1 MEGKSNHINSKNEK
15 YEEDQT
21 DNLESGYSNT
31 IQTTTTKKTPSIL
44 GEEYKESQKPERLTI
59 KILID
64 Y

>member
-1 MEGKSNHINSKNEK
+1 M
-15 YEEDQT
+15 T

-59 KILID
+59 NILID